1 MDLAQ
6 RLGYPAGTR
15 LLVLH
20 SDDMGCSRA
29 SDAAT
34 FELTEAG
41 RLTSGS
47 VIVPSPFL
55 DEVADY
61 QRGHPDAD
69 IGVHLALTSEHPKR
83 RWTGILG
90 REACPSLHDADGY
103 LPLTVAERLERAD
116 PEEAARELRA
126 QVEVALARG
135 IDVTHLDSHMG
146 AVFHG
151 RFRHTWTALAVEF
164 QLPTFIDAAFRGRSG
179 VDTMEAAGVPVI
191 DKLIHDTY
199 GPDKAA
205 KAELFPRL
213 IEGLEPGFT
222 HLLIHPAHDTAELR
236 EFIVGP
242 ATRIADYEL
251 FAEGALHR
259 QLAELGVILI
269 GHRPLRE
276 AIRTGCFKTPSR
288 ESDPRPSGSARKQA
302 HGPSRL

>member
-34 FELTEAG
+34 FELMEAG

-61 QRGHPDAD
+61 QRSHPAAD

-83 RWTGILG
+83 RWPGILG
-90 REACPSLHDADGY
+90 RDACPSLHDADGY
-103 LPLTVAERLERAD
+103 LPMTVAELLERAD
-116 PEEAARELRA
+116 PVEAARELRA

-151 RFRHTWTALAVEF
+151 RFRHSWTALAIEF
-164 QLPTFIDAAFRGRSG
+164 QLPTFIDTAFRGRGG
-179 VDTMEAAGVPVI
+179 VDAMEAAGIPVI
-191 DKLIHDTY
+191 DRLIHDTY
-199 GPDKAA
+199 GPDKPA

-213 IEGLEPGFT
+213 IASLEPGFT
-222 HLLIHPAHDTAELR
+222 HLLIHPAHDTPELH

-259 QLAELGVILI
+259 QLADMDVILT
-269 GHRPLRE
+269 GYRPLRD
-276 AIRTGCFKTPSR
+276 AVRNDTLK
-288 ESDPRPSGSARKQA
+288 AVVA
-302 HGPSRL
+302 

>member
-20 SDDMGCSRA
+20 SDDMGCSHA
-29 SDAAT
+29 SNSAT
-34 FELTEAG
+34 FELMEAG

-61 QRGHPDAD
+61 QRGHPEAD

-103 LPLTVAERLERAD
+103 LPMTVAELLERAD

-164 QLPTFIDAAFRGRSG
+164 QLPTFIDATMRGLDG
-179 VDTMEAAGVPVI
+179 IGAMETAGVPVI

-199 GPDKAA
+199 GPDKAS

-213 IEGLEPGFT
+213 IDGLAPGFT
-222 HLLIHPAHDTAELR
+222 HLLIHPAHDTPELQQ
-236 EFIVGP
+236 FIHEP
-242 ATRIADYEL
+242 QTRIADYEL
-251 FAEGALHR
+251 FAEGALHE
-259 QLAELGVILI
+259 QIEGMGVVLI
-269 GHRPLRE
+269 GHRPLRD
-276 AIRTGCFKTPSR
+276 AIRAGRFR
-288 ESDPRPSGSARKQA
+288 G
-302 HGPSRL
+302 

>member
-6 RLGYPAGTR
+6 RLGYPPATR

-20 SDDMGCSRA
+20 SDDMGSSQA
-29 SDAAT
+29 ANAAT
-34 FELTEAG
+34 FELMEAG

-55 DEVADY
+55 DDVAAY
-61 QRGHPDAD
+61 QRAHPEAD
-69 IGVHLALTSEHPKR
+69 IGVHLALTSEHPNR
-83 RWTGILG
+83 RWSGILG

-103 LPLTVAERLERAD
+103 LPMTVAELLQRAD
-116 PEEAARELRA
+116 PEEAARELQA

-164 QLPTFIDAAFRGRSG
+164 QLPTFIDRAFRGRPG

-191 DKLIHDTY
+191 DRLIHDTY
-199 GPDKAA
+199 GPDKSA
-205 KAELFPRL
+205 KAELFPGL
-213 IEGLEPGFT
+213 IASLEPGFT
-222 HLLIHPAHDTAELR
+222 HLLIHPAHDTTELR
-236 EFIVGP
+236 DFIVDP
-242 ATRIADYEL
+242 PTRIADYEL
-251 FAEGALHR
+251 FAEGSVHR
-259 QLAELGVILI
+259 QLEEMAVILI

-276 AIRTGCFKTPSR
+276 AIRAGKFKEP
-288 ESDPRPSGSARKQA
+288 DPAP
-302 HGPSRL
+302 